1 MKEHFQVTLREQIEA
16 FELEH
21 RIIGDYEHC
30 SGFYDWFC
38 SEKALPAKAKN
49 LMPKVI
55 KFAKAKGID
64 LDRHY
69 VWFKNN
75 CPFNGPLYDDF
86 RIASLET
93 GDNVFTVTP
102 KCGHTGLAEVYG
114 QENLWNGPIHQAPTW
129 SQLASRI

>member
-1 MKEHFQVTLREQIEA
+1 MKPHFEVTLRQQIEA
-16 FELEH
+16 FVSE
-21 RIIGDYEHC
+21 RKIIGDYEHC
-30 SGFYDWFC
+30 FGFYDWFC
-38 SEKALPAKAKN
+38 SDRALEAKAKN

-75 CPFNGPLYDDF
+75 CPLDGPLYDDF

-102 KCGHTGLAEVYG
+102 KSGHTGLAEVYC
-114 QENLWNGPIHQAPTW
+114 QENLWNGPIHQAETW
-129 SQLASRI
+129 SQLARAI

>member
-1 MKEHFQVTLREQIEA
+1 MAHFQVTLREQIDA
-16 FELEH
+16 FELQG
-21 RIIGDYEHC
+21 RIIGDYAHC

-38 SEKALPAKAKN
+38 SDGALEAKARK
-49 LMPKVI
+49 LMPKAI

-75 CPFNGPLYDDF
+75 CPMNGPLYDDF

-114 QENLWNGPIHQAPTW
+114 QMNLWNGPIHQAESW
-129 SQLASRI
+129 SQLAKAF

>member
-1 MKEHFQVTLREQIEA
+1 MSHFQVTLRQQIEA
-16 FELEH
+16 FQKDKS
-21 RIIGDYEHC
+21 IIGDYEHC

-38 SEKALPAKAKN
+38 KDESLAGKAQK

-55 KFAKAKGID
+55 KFCKAKGVD

-75 CPFNGPLYDDF
+75 CPMNGPLYDDF

-93 GDNVFTVTP
+93 GDNVFTVIP

-114 QENLWNGPIHQAPTW
+114 QMNLWNGPIHQAGSW
-129 SQLASRI
+129 GELAMAF